1 VLRGTTSVSL
11 LRARAI
17 EEPAAGYMVMPC
29 QLTGSLKSHAYSKL
43 TVMMAILNIKVFNGC
58 MHIPSVV
65 IY

>member
-1 VLRGTTSVSL
+1 MNL

-17 EEPAAGYMVMPC
+17 EEPAAADYMVMPC